1 MTTSTELITAAADA
15 VAAALP
21 VPSPLT
27 AGDPVA
33 TAQLTEP
40 PSSLLPENAGT
51 AVMARLAVVPGSTV
65 GGELVVIV
73 GADLVEALATSPL
86 GALEVSAAVQPAL
99 DAAAAAVGGASAPG
113 EQLEVDAALGMLL
126 ARPDAHLVALSG
138 PDGLVVATVLV
149 ALDPTAAEAP
159 GFEPAPEPA
168 VADPDAPTI
177 RTSAAPKVQIPAQ
190 AGGVAPARI
199 QVSDRGGLDLLRDV
213 AMEVTVELGR
223 TRMTVRELLSLSP
236 GAVVELD
243 RAAGSP
249 ADLLVNGT
257 MIARGEIVVIDE
269 DFGIRITEIVTS
281 GADGIADLATSE
293 LGAA

>member
-1 MTTSTELITAAADA
+1 MTTSIELITAAAEA

-21 VPSPLT
+21 VPSALT
-27 AGDPVA
+27 AGHPVA
-33 TAQLTEP
+33 TGQLTEL

-51 AVMARLAVVPGSTV
+51 AVLSRLAVMPGSSV
-65 GGELVVIV
+65 GGEVVVIV
-73 GADLVEALATSPL
+73 GVDLVEALATSPL
-86 GALEVSAAVQPAL
+86 GALKVPAAVQPAL

-138 PDGLVVATVLV
+138 PDGLVLATVLV
-149 ALDPTAAEAP
+149 ALEPTAAATP

-168 VADPDAPTI
+168 VADPDVPTVGTSPAPQ
-177 RTSAAPKVQIPAQ
+177 VQIPAQ
-190 AGGVAPARI
+190 TGGVAPARI

-236 GAVVELD
+236 GGVVELD

-269 DFGIRITEIVTS
+269 DFGIRITAIVTS
-281 GADGIADLATSE
+281 GADGIGDLATSD